1 MEKKRKIM
9 GLSLGNCVHVAGV
22 QHFLDQAEQEGWE
35 AVYLG
40 PAVPVEKVLEQ
51 VERIKPDV
59 VAVGYRLTPAN
70 ARVLAA
76 QLAQGAKRLTYS
88 PHWLFGGTRPVAE
101 AVKEIGFFDTVYDGS
116 EDLDDCI
123 AFLRG
128 GQRDCT
134 QQMSAGTL
142 VERIA
147 QKYPYP
153 LLRHH
158 FGLPSFADTVMGIE
172 QLAQSR
178 VLDVISLG
186 IDQNTQQYFFH
197 PERRD
202 PAMDGAGGVPVA
214 DEKQFELLKRA
225 SMTGNWPLMRCYSGT
240 ADVIPFAEMLLRT
253 IDNAWCATPLC
264 WFNQLDGRG
273 ERTIEETM
281 ADAHRLMKLHAA
293 RGVPVELN
301 EPHHWGL
308 RDAHDVISVAMAY
321 ICARNA
327 KAAGLRHYVAQY
339 MFNIP
344 GAMSF
349 SMDLAKVLA
358 QIEMAESLAGPDF
371 TLYRETRA
379 GLPFMSGDL
388 DLAKGQ
394 LGASTLLQMAV
405 KPHIIHVVG
414 YSEAEHAATP
424 QVVIESCKIARG
436 VIRSVLQGGVDQ
448 TADPAVQQ
456 RKAQLIQEAGV
467 LIGYIEEKYRGF
479 SADPLTDPRVIADCV
494 RRGVLDAPHI
504 LKNDVFKG
512 TLKTRMVG
520 GKCVAWDAAE
530 NRELCEQE
538 RLERLEKGGEGTWA
552 SA

>member
-1 MEKKRKIM
+1 MEKKRRIL

-22 QHFLDQAEQEGWE
+22 QHFLDQAEQEGWD
-35 AVYLG
+35 VRYLG
-40 PAVPVEKVLEQ
+40 PAVPVEQVLEQ
-51 VERIKPDV
+51 VERLRPDV

-70 ARVLAA
+70 ARVLAS
-76 QLAQGAKRLTYS
+76 QLMEGAARISHK

-101 AVKEIGFFDTVYDGS
+101 AVKQLGFFDTIYDGS

-128 GQRDCT
+128 AEPDRT
-134 QQMSAGTL
+134 EAMNAGTL
-142 VERIA
+142 VERVN

-158 FGLPSFADTVMGIE
+158 FGLPSLTDTVMGIE
-172 QLAQSR
+172 QIAMSR

-197 PERRD
+197 PEKRD

-214 DEKQFELLKRA
+214 DAKQFELLKRA

-240 ADVIPFAEMLLRT
+240 ADVVRFAETLLST

-281 ADAHRLMKLHAA
+281 EDAQRLMKLHAA

-321 ICARNA
+321 ICAKNA
-327 KAAGLRHYVAQY
+327 RAAGVKHYVAQY
-339 MFNIP
+339 MFNVP

-358 QIEMAESLAGPDF
+358 QIELAESLAAPDF
-371 TLYRETRA
+371 TLYREVRT
-379 GLPFMSGDL
+379 GLPFMKSDL
-388 DLAKGQ
+388 ELAKGQ
-394 LGASTLLQMAV
+394 LGASTTLQMAV

-448 TADPAVQQ
+448 TADPRVQA
-456 RKAQLIQEAGV
+456 RKAELVREARL
-467 LIGYIEEKYRGF
+467 LIGYIEESYRQF

-504 LKNDVFKG
+504 LKNDVFRG

-520 GKCVAWDAAE
+520 GRCVAWDAAE
-530 NRELCEQE
+530 NREIHEQE
-538 RLERLEKGGEGTWA
+538 RLERLEKGGA
-552 SA
+552 QACVSA

>member
-1 MEKKRKIM
+1 MEKKRRIL

-22 QHFLDQAEQEGWE
+22 QHFLDQAEQEGWDT
-35 AVYLG
+35 VYLG

-51 VERIKPDV
+51 VERLKPDV
-59 VAVGYRLTPAN
+59 VAVGYRLTAAN

-76 QLAQGAKRLTYS
+76 QLMEGAASLSHT
-88 PHWLFGGTRPVAE
+88 PHWLFGGTRPAAE
-101 AVKEIGFFDTVYDGS
+101 AVKELGFFDTIYDGT

-128 GQRDCT
+128 AEPDRT
-134 QQMSAGTL
+134 EQMNAGTL

-158 FGLPSFADTVMGIE
+158 FGLPSLTDTVMGIE
-172 QLAQSR
+172 QIALSR

-197 PERRD
+197 PDKRD

-240 ADVIPFAEMLLRT
+240 ADVVRFAEVLLRT

-273 ERTIEETM
+273 ERTIEKTM
-281 ADAHRLMKLHAA
+281 EDAHRLMRLHAE

-321 ICARNA
+321 ICAKNA
-327 KAAGLRHYVAQY
+327 KAAGVKHYVAQY
-339 MFNIP
+339 MFNVP

-358 QIEMAESLAGPDF
+358 QIELAESLAAPDF
-371 TLYRETRA
+371 TLYREVRT

-388 DLAKGQ
+388 ELAKGQ

-424 QVVIESCKIARG
+424 QVVVESCKIARG

-448 TADPAVQQ
+448 AADPKVQL
-456 RKAQLIQEAGV
+456 RKEELVREARV
-467 LIGYIEEKYRGF
+467 LIGYIEQRYRHVRN
-479 SADPLTDPRVIADCV
+479 DPLTDPRVIADCV

-504 LKNDVFKG
+504 LKNDVFRG
-512 TLKTRMVG
+512 TLKTRMVNG
-520 GKCVAWDAAE
+520 RCVAWDVAE
-530 NRELCEQE
+530 NREIHEQE
-538 RLERLEKGGEGTWA
+538 RLERLEKGGA
-552 SA
+552 QSCVSA